1 MGSNIFSILNT
12 AKLGLLSQQLA
23 IEVTGQN
30 IANVQTEGYSR
41 QEVKFE
47 ATTPR
52 SFSLGQLGTG
62 VRVAGIERSHDEF
75 LFSQILS
82 EGDTLGRFQV
92 RKDVFD
98 QLEILLS
105 ENNGQSLNLTLSSF
119 FSAIQDVSGNP
130 TGLPERSSMLAEA
143 QNLAVYERRLSALER
158 ARDRG
163 EIDVARFEE
172 SRHELERNLLEDTEA
187 RRRVP
192 LRNPLAGR
200 FVIPLVIT
208 ALIAATVT
216 GYRWVG
222 ANGDL
227 ALYAVVQEVLNSPGA
242 SPENLIVRL
251 EEQAESQP
259 DNPKVWALLFPLYQ
273 KVGQPDRSIRALE
286 RLIELEG
293 RRADL
298 LAQLAQ
304 LKFYVAGG
312 SLTYEVQALVDE
324 TLDKDPRQPTVLGML
339 GVEAFDDG
347 RYEQAIGYW
356 RRALAGFEDSA
367 SAEVIRKGIAVAR
380 QRLEETANGAERVT
394 D

>member
-1 MGSNIFSILNT
+1 MTMLWLSIGT
-12 AKLGLLSQQLA
+12 LLLIALWFLSLPLRRARAIHDWQQ
-23 IEVTGQN
+23 G
-30 IANVQTEGYSR
+30 
-41 QEVKFE
+41 FE
-47 ATTPR
+47 TDDR
-52 SFSLGQLGTG
+52 
-62 VRVAGIERSHDEF
+62 
-75 LFSQILS
+75 
-82 EGDTLGRFQV
+82 
-92 RKDVFD
+92 
-98 QLEILLS
+98 
-105 ENNGQSLNLTLSSF
+105 
-119 FSAIQDVSGNP
+119 
-130 TGLPERSSMLAEA
+130 AEE
-143 QNLAVYERRLSALER
+143 QNLAVYERRLAALES
-158 ARDRG
+158 ACERG
-163 EIDVARFEE
+163 EVDVARFEE

-208 ALIAATVT
+208 ALIAATVI